1 MSNQNSK
8 SVVLIVSGGIA
19 AYKALDIVRRLRD
32 VGASVRVVMTAAAQ
46 QFVGQLS
53 FQALSGQPVHT
64 DLLDPQAEAAMG
76 HIELAR
82 WADIIVVAPA
92 TADFIARIRSG
103 MANDLATTTC
113 LASRA
118 PLLLAPAMNQ
128 QMWYHDATQDNVAAL
143 TARGVMLCGPESGFQ
158 ACGETGL
165 GRMAEPEAV
174 VAAVVG
180 QVASGLLSGL
190 RVMIT
195 AGPTQEAIDP
205 VRYLSNRSSG
215 KMGYAIARAA
225 REAGAQVAL
234 ISGPV
239 ALEPP
244 AGVATTAVVSANDMY
259 VAVMETIATV
269 DIFVACAA
277 VADYEIA
284 VPAAHKRKKD
294 DVSMNLTLTPTRDV
308 LSGVTALSE
317 PPFAVGFAAET
328 EKLLEHARSKLEKKS
343 LDMIAANEVGAKGLG
358 FESDENELRVL
369 WNDGEQH
376 LVKAPKDIIARQLVG
391 LIASCYRS
399 RTDQNHK

>member
-19 AYKALDIVRRLRD
+19 AYKALDIVRRLRN

-92 TADFIARIRSG
+92 TADFIARLRSG
-103 MANDLATTTC
+103 MANDLATTIC

-128 QMWYHDATQDNVAAL
+128 QMWHHDATQENVAAL
-143 TARGVMLCGPESGFQ
+143 TARGVMFCGPESGFQ

-225 REAGAQVAL
+225 WEAGAQVAL

-284 VPAAHKRKKD
+284 APAAHKRKKND
-294 DVSMNLTLTPTRDV
+294 ASMNLTLTPTRDI

-328 EKLLEHARSKLEKKS
+328 EKLLEYARSKLEKKS
-343 LDMIAANEVGAKGLG
+343 LDMIAANEVGAKGRG
-358 FESDENELRVL
+358 FESDENELHVL
-369 WNDGEQH
+369 WNDGEQR
-376 LVKAPKDIIARQLVG
+376 LVKAPKDILAKKLVG

-399 RTDQNHK
+399 RIKQNHK